1 MSADID
7 IPTTYTLNLGGGVD
21 LDLDNIRVKEFPAN
35 KLQTDS
41 AVDMGLDDIRIKEFP
56 ANPLKSETKID
67 MGLND
72 IRIKEI
78 PRIEMDTQIAIKPTR
93 VHLPVNYSLH
103 FGVLNMNLFSLSLCG
118 EGMVVI
124 EDYHK
129 HRTEICA

>member
-7 IPTTYTLNLGGGVD
+7 IPTAYTMTLAGGVD
-21 LDLDNIRVKEFPAN
+21 LDLDNIRVKEFPDIR
-35 KLQTDS
+35 LETQST
-41 AVDMGLDDIRIKEFP
+41 VDMGLDNIRIREFP
-56 ANPLKSETKID
+56 DNPFKSEADID

-72 IRIKEI
+72 IRIKEL

-93 VHLPVNYSLH
+93 VHLPMNYTLN

-129 HRTEICA
+129 HHTESCA